1 MMTIPRGE
9 PREENITSIVHTISP
24 DASAGAEIIRRRRAA
39 AHSRLA
45 IRDILF

>member
-1 MMTIPRGE
+1 MTVPRGE
-9 PREENITSIVHTISP
+9 PREEKCAHISP